1 MIDNSLGFYLTLW
14 MKCFFIVEVKLLHE
28 MDRCASNDIIFA
40 KIDMEQHQLS
50 NATYEWTIGNFCPT
64 STSITFSSSWHGIPE
79 WIPVRRTRQ
88 VAIDRNQ
95 ERQPNL
101 CRRISGV
108 YFSGALYSTPHHH
121 NNFDEALC
129 TTGSMNIWNVRV
141 WFTVTDIYIYILK
154 RHGIESKYKS

>member
-40 KIDMEQHQLS
+40 KIDMEQHQLL

-64 STSITFSSSWHGIPE
+64 SITFSSSWHGIPDLRSE
-79 WIPVRRTRQ
+79 YRYVRR
-88 VAIDRNQ
+88 VASGNRNP
-95 ERQPNL
+95 RTPAKPL
-101 CRRISGV
+101 PPDFWRLFFGRDVPYATTTSMKRCV
-108 YFSGALYSTPHHH
+108 LLKST
-121 NNFDEALC
+121 
-129 TTGSMNIWNVRV
+129 SMIHCHWY
-141 WFTVTDIYIYILK
+141 TLK